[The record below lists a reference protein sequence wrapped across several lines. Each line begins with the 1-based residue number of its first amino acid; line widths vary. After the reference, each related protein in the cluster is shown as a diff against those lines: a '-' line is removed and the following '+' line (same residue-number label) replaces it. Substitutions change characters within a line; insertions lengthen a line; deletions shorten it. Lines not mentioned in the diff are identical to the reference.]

1 MTALP
6 ALVPL
11 TDGHLLPALV
21 SYPVGWTEPLTSL
34 TPDDLDTHLARYG
47 DRPRFTHRSGARLI
61 SALAATELDGC
72 GGGHFPVAAK
82 WRAHRDAGGGGVVVA
97 NGAESEPASAKDA
110 ALLQLRPHLVLD
122 GLVCAAE
129 ALGARSLV
137 VWLHEGAS
145 SPFAS
150 VTRALAER
158 RAAGLAEPIVYL
170 ATAPR
175 RYVAGESSAIVR
187 ALSGGPARPEFRR
200 VPTAVRG
207 VHGRPTLI
215 QNVETLARTAM
226 IARSASG
233 RPAAARL
240 FTIATAGERTV
251 IEVAGTTTLTQA
263 IDSVLGPRPHQAAL
277 VGGYGG
283 TWVSWQVLSSLP
295 ANERAARAQG
305 LSLGAGVLL
314 PLGTQGCGLAEAA
327 AIAQFLAAESARQCG
342 PCRFGLRASAEA
354 LTSIVD
360 LRARSAEVGRL
371 AGMLGE
377 VSGRGACH
385 HPDGAVRMIRSAMAT
400 FASDVHSHVAGSGCR
415 HGGDDQFFPTPVGD

>member
-1 MTALP
+1 MSALP
-6 ALVPL
+6 ALAPL
-11 TDGHLLPALV
+11 TDGRLLPAPV
-21 SYPVGWTEPLTSL
+21 SYPAGWTQPLTAL
-34 TPDDLDTHLARYG
+34 MPDDLAAHLARYG
-47 DRPRFTHRSGARLI
+47 DRPRFTYRSGARLI
-61 SALAATELDGC
+61 STLAATELDGC

-82 WRAHRDAGGGGVVVA
+82 WRAHREAGGGGVVVA
-97 NGAESEPASAKDA
+97 NGAESEPASAKDV

-122 GLVCAAE
+122 GLVSAAE

-137 VWLHEGAS
+137 MWLHEGAS
-145 SPFAS
+145 SSFES

-200 VPTAVRG
+200 VPAAVRG

-215 QNVETLARTAM
+215 QNVETLARTAL

-240 FTIATAGERTV
+240 FTIATASERTV
-251 IEVAGTTTLTQA
+251 IEVAGTTMLAHA
-263 IDSVLGPRPHQAAL
+263 IDGVLGPRRHQAAL

-283 TWVSWQVLSSLP
+283 SWVSWMALSALP
-295 ANERAARAQG
+295 ANEGAARARG

-314 PLGTQGCGLAEAA
+314 PLGEHGCGLAVAA
-327 AIAQFLAAESARQCG
+327 AIAEFLAAESARQCG
-342 PCRFGLRASAEA
+342 PCLFGLRASADA
-354 LTSIVD
+354 LTSITD
-360 LRARSAEVGRL
+360 LRARSGDARRL
-371 AGMLGE
+371 AGMLNE

-400 FASDVHSHVAGSGCR
+400 FAADVHSHVAGSGCR
-415 HGGDDQFFPTPVGD
+415 HSGDDRFFPTPVAS